1 MSYLIAH
8 VGSIHERHFG
18 SVYEFR
24 FLLFHFHSKCIYVL
38 ATPLI
43 IRFLGYSRTPYTRF
57 ETNKKKNRFDLV
69 YIEQS
74 QLQDIDFIPQVL
86 LIVRLNAITDIAF
99 HRNRKSQ
106 SHITPRV
113 YLA

>member
-38 ATPLI
+38 ATPLN

-74 QLQDIDFIPQVL
+74 QLKDIDFISMFFP
-86 LIVRLNAITDIAF
+86 
-99 HRNRKSQ
+99 KCC
-106 SHITPRV
+106 
-113 YLA
+113 